1 VATELAEGHIRETD
15 ITLTPVHEGRFEI
28 YINGKKVYDRKESR
42 AESMEK
48 DFLPALREI
57 GKAKQILRDEIGAA
71 PAPATATATAA
82 H

>member
-1 VATELAEGHIRETD
+1 MATELADGHIRETD

-71 PAPATATATAA
+71 PAPVTATAA